1 MNEALDYS
9 KLLKCDMFSQPFY
22 VICHNIRSMF
32 NVGAIFR
39 TADAAGITK
48 IYLCGYTPCPPR
60 KEISK
65 VALGAELAV
74 PWEQHAQTWRLIDKL
89 KSRGVEIVA
98 LENRIGG
105 SIDYRK
111 YKPKFPLA
119 LILGH
124 EVSGVSSGLF
134 KRADAIIHI
143 PMYGRKE
150 SLNVSVAFGI
160 AAYELN
166 RWRR

>member
-1 MNEALDYS
+1 
-9 KLLKCDMFSQPFY
+9 MFSQEFY
-22 VICHNIRSMF
+22 VVCHNIRSMY

-39 TADAAGITK
+39 TADATGITK
-48 IYLCGYTPCPPR
+48 IYLGGYTPCPPK

-65 VALGAELAV
+65 VALGAELTV
-74 PWEQHAQTWRLIDKL
+74 PWEHRAQSWRLIDQL
-89 KSRGVEIVA
+89 KAQGVEVVA
-98 LENRIGG
+98 LENRIEG
-105 SIDYRK
+105 SIDYRQ

-119 LILGH
+119 LVLGN
-124 EVSGVSSGLF
+124 EISGVSAGLL
-134 KRADAIIHI
+134 KRANAIIHI

-150 SLNVSVAFGI
+150 SLNVAVAFGI